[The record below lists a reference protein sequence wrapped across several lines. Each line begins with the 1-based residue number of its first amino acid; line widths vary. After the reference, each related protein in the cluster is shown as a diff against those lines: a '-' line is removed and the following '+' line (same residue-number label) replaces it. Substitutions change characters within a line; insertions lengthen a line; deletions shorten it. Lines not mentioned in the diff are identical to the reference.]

1 MKRTP
6 LIALTLCAVLSIV
19 AQNCSAADPV
29 AKPGLTVTTAQP
41 VRSKIEATITANGTI
56 TAWQEAS
63 IGAEV
68 GGLRMAEVLVNVGDT
83 VKRDQVLASFSTDTV
98 LADQAVQKAQV
109 LEASAAL
116 ADAKANAERARS
128 LKNSGALS
136 AQQINQYLTAEQTA
150 NARLEAA
157 RAHLKVQELRLR
169 NAQVRAPDDGIIS
182 MRQATVGAVVPAG
195 TELFK
200 MVRQG
205 RLEWRAEVT
214 SEELGR
220 IKIGM
225 PVQVSPASLIK
236 GMPPVNGKVR
246 IIGPT
251 VDAQTRTTLVY
262 VDLPKLPDDL
272 PPMRAGMFARGKFD
286 LGETLGLSLPQES
299 VVMRDGFSY
308 VFKLG
313 PDNRVIQLKV
323 VIGRRFDGRVEIT
336 DGVAAEDVIVESGA
350 GFLSNG
356 DLVAIDKQDSV
367 GKKSST
373 QNNKPD
379 GK

>member
-1 MKRTP
+1 LKRTP